1 MDINEYNVP
10 QKMQTKF
17 VEISTL
23 IDNICEKH
31 LDEEYA
37 ETGRHLTAALARK
50 RPSPL
55 TRGRV
60 QIWACGILY
69 TIGYVNFLFDPT
81 QDPHLRAGDLC
92 DAFEVSKSSGYNK
105 SKFIRDLFDIT
116 RLDPKWTLPSLV
128 GENPLTWMIMVDEV
142 IVDARLAPR
151 HIQVEAYRQGLIPF
165 IPDDILM
172 EELAGGLNLGDS
184 VVVKSGVRDIDLDYD
199 MSGWQGWV
207 IDIEVIEGRPPLV
220 TLVWDSITLN
230 SLPRRFIEISEL
242 QNMSWAEY
250 NLFINEVE
258 LTEPRDTLEDVDD
271 AIQDLSRI

>member
-92 DAFEVSKSSGYNK
+92 EAFGVSKSSGYNK

-142 IVDARLAPR
+142 IVDA
-151 HIQVEAYRQGLIPF
+151 QGLIPY
-165 IPDDILM
+165 IPDDALM
-172 EELAGGLNLGDS
+172 EELACGLNLGDS
-184 VVVKSGVRDIDLDYD
+184 VMVKSGVRDIDLDYD

-230 SLPRRFIEISEL
+230 SLPRAS
-242 QNMSWAEY
+242 
-250 NLFINEVE
+250 
-258 LTEPRDTLEDVDD
+258 
-271 AIQDLSRI
+271 